1 MLKIFT
7 TLIRGAAAEAE
18 EAVFD
23 ANAIRVLEQQLR
35 DAAGAMELSRR
46 ELACAMAHRASEARA
61 AEAVAARI
69 AELEGA
75 AGKAIQGG
83 REDLAEQ
90 AATVIAAN
98 EDELAARQAAI
109 IRFDIDI
116 SRLRSMADTG
126 RQRLQELR
134 RGLEMARAQ
143 EALHRAGANGRRA
156 LKTGT
161 GALRDAEAT
170 LARIREAHAKGDDLA
185 AAMDDLEAQASGRD
199 LTDQLAKAGF
209 GQNLRTKPG
218 DVLARLKA
226 KTTATGATG
235 PQLPPKGPYTQGL

>member
-7 TLIRGAAAEAE
+7 TLVRGAVAEAE

-35 DAAGAMELSRR
+35 DAAGALELSRR

-61 AEAVAARI
+61 GEAVAARI
-69 AELEGA
+69 AELETSA
-75 AGKAIQGG
+75 AQAIDGG

-98 EDELAARQAAI
+98 EDELALRRAAI
-109 IRFDIDI
+109 IRFDVDI
-116 SRLRSMADTG
+116 ARLRTLSDTG
-126 RQRLQELR
+126 RQRLLELR

-156 LKTGT
+156 LKTGS
-161 GALRDAEAT
+161 GALREAEAT
-170 LARIREAHAKGDDLA
+170 LAKIRETHAKGDDLA
-185 AAMDDLEAQASGRD
+185 EALDDLEAQASGRD
-199 LTDQLAKAGF
+199 LDDRLSKAGF
-209 GQNLRTKPG
+209 GAAAKTRPN
-218 DVLARLKA
+218 DVMARLKA
-226 KTTATGATG
+226 KAAAN
-235 PQLPPKGPYTQGL
+235 KGH

>member
-7 TLIRGAAAEAE
+7 TLVRGAAAEAE
-18 EAVFD
+18 EALFD
-23 ANAIRVLEQQLR
+23 ANAIRVLEQQFR

-46 ELACAMAHRASEARA
+46 ELACAMAHRASEHRA
-61 AEAVAARI
+61 AEAVSGRI
-69 AELEGA
+69 TELELA
-75 AGKAIQGG
+75 AGQAIAGG

-98 EDELAARQAAI
+98 EDERAARQSAI
-109 IRFDIDI
+109 TRFDIDI
-116 SRLRSMADTG
+116 ARLRSLSDTG

-156 LKTGT
+156 LRTGT

-170 LARIREAHAKGDDLA
+170 LARIRATQAKGDDLA
-185 AAMDDLEAQASGRD
+185 AAMDDLETQASGRD
-199 LTDQLAKAGF
+199 LDEQMAKAGF
-209 GQNLRTKPG
+209 GSNLKTRPA
-218 DVLARLKA
+218 DVMARLRA
-226 KTTATGATG
+226 KTAASGMKGA
-235 PQLPPKGPYTQGL
+235 

>member
-18 EAVFD
+18 EALFD

-61 AEAVAARI
+61 AEAVGTRI
-69 AELEGA
+69 AELEVS
-75 AGKAIQGG
+75 AGQAIQGG
-83 REDLAEQ
+83 RDDLAEQ

-98 EDELAARQAAI
+98 EDELADRKAAI
-109 IRFDIDI
+109 ARFDIEI
-116 SRLRSMADTG
+116 SRLRTMSDTG

-161 GALRDAEAT
+161 GALREAEAT
-170 LARIREAHAKGDDLA
+170 LAKIRESHAMGDDLA

-199 LTDQLAKAGF
+199 LNDQFSKAGF
-209 GQNLRTKPG
+209 GSNLKTKPG
-218 DVLARLKA
+218 DVMARLKA
-226 KTTATGATG
+226 RTAATS
-235 PQLPPKGPYTQGL
+235 PKGP

>member
-1 MLKIFT
+1 MLKILT

-35 DAAGAMELSRR
+35 DAASAMELSRR
-46 ELACAMAHRASEARA
+46 ELACAMAHRASESRA

-69 AELEGA
+69 AELESS
-75 AGKAIQGG
+75 AGQALQGG

-98 EDELAARQAAI
+98 EDERAARQAAI
-109 IRFDIDI
+109 VRFDIDI
-116 SRLRSMADTG
+116 GRLRIMSDTG

-156 LKTGT
+156 LKMGT

-170 LARIREAHAKGDDLA
+170 LARIRDNHAKGDDLA

-199 LTDQLAKAGF
+199 LNDQLSKAGF
-209 GQNLRTKPG
+209 GPNLKTKPS
-218 DVLARLKA
+218 DVMARLTA
-226 KTTATGATG
+226 KTATADASDAKA
-235 PQLPPKGPYTQGL
+235 PKS

>member
-1 MLKIFT
+1 MLKILT

-35 DAAGAMELSRR
+35 DAASAMELSRR
-46 ELACAMAHRASEARA
+46 ELACAMAHRASESRA

-69 AELEGA
+69 AELESS
-75 AGKAIQGG
+75 AGQALQGG

-98 EDELAARQAAI
+98 EDERAARQAAI
-109 IRFDIDI
+109 VRFDIDI
-116 SRLRSMADTG
+116 GRLRIMSDTG

-156 LKTGT
+156 LKMGT

-170 LARIREAHAKGDDLA
+170 LARIRDNHAKGDDLA
-185 AAMDDLEAQASGRD
+185 AAMDDLDAQASGRD
-199 LTDQLAKAGF
+199 LNDQLSKAGF
-209 GQNLRTKPG
+209 DPNLKTKPS
-218 DVLARLKA
+218 DVMARLTA
-226 KTTATGATG
+226 KTATADASDAKA
-235 PQLPPKGPYTQGL
+235 PKS

>member
-18 EAVFD
+18 DAVFD

-69 AELEGA
+69 AELELA
-75 AGKAIQGG
+75 AGQAIDGG
-83 REDLAEQ
+83 RDGLAEQ
-90 AATVIAAN
+90 AAIVIAAN
-98 EDELAARQAAI
+98 EDELAQRKTAI
-109 IRFDIDI
+109 TRFDIDI
-116 SRLRSMADTG
+116 SRLRTLSDTG

-143 EALHRAGANGRRA
+143 EALNRAGANGRRA

-161 GALRDAEAT
+161 GALREAEAT
-170 LARIREAHAKGDDLA
+170 LAKIREKHANGDDLA
-185 AAMDDLEAQASGRD
+185 EAMDDLEAQASGRD
-199 LTDQLAKAGF
+199 LNDQLAKAGF
-209 GQNLRTKPG
+209 GSNLKTKPG
-218 DVLARLKA
+218 DILARLRA
-226 KTTATGATG
+226 KSVA
-235 PQLPPKGPYTQGL
+235 PRLPHKPGQRDRNS